1 MLSLVATTAA
11 YAHGPCI
18 RNVRTKPCLV
28 PRSGPPGARVTI
40 VGTVAYRVV
49 WNDPIARFL
58 VPGGDRYRRSSRTV
72 VLVRVDQPRA
82 RVRFHV
88 PNVAPGRYAVVSY
101 DGDEGGEHYTWSFFR
116 VTLSG

>member
-1 MLSLVATTAA
+1 MQ
-11 YAHGPCI
+11 
-18 RNVRTKPCLV
+18 PCLV
-28 PRSGPPGARVTI
+28 PRSGPPGTRSRI

-58 VPGGDRYRRSSRTV
+58 VPGGDRYRRRSRTV
-72 VLVRVDQPRA
+72 GLGRIDQPRA

-88 PNVAPGRYAVVSY
+88 PNVAPGRYAVVIY

-116 VTLSG
+116 VTPSG